1 MPSRMD
7 GHFPVIWYNEG
18 MPDHGHT
25 PVLMES
31 VLQLLNPQPGDIV
44 LDCTVGRG
52 GHSAAFAEAVG
63 AGGAEGKIIGFDLD
77 PENVKYSRERLAD
90 SGIEF
95 LAVHDSFV
103 RGPGKLVELG
113 LRADI
118 IFADLG
124 FSSRQMDNPERGF
137 SFRDDGPLDMRLDPT
152 GPVTAADLIASMSEQ
167 ELAAIIAENGEEPL
181 ARKIARKLVQNRQS
195 QPIQTTARLAQL
207 VEEAYGSRART
218 SRLHPAT
225 RTFMAL
231 RIAVNDELA
240 ALRSLLDDISR
251 GAERI
256 ESDGWINASARVGVI
271 SFHSLEDRLVKQTF
285 ATLEKR
291 GKVSRLTKRPM
302 TAGQEEVQSNPRARS
317 AKLRVARMAHH
328 SEL

>member
-1 MPSRMD
+1 MD
-7 GHFPVIWYNEG
+7 DHLPLIWYNEN
-18 MPDHGHT
+18 MTDHGHT
-25 PVLMES
+25 PVLLES
-31 VLQLLNPQPGDIV
+31 VLHLLNPRPGDIV
-44 LDCTVGRG
+44 LDCTIGRG
-52 GHSAAFAEAVG
+52 GHSAAFADAVG
-63 AGGAEGKIIGFDLD
+63 PEGKIIGFDLD
-77 PENVKYSRERLAD
+77 PENIKYSSQRLES
-90 SGIEF
+90 SGVPIQV
-95 LAVHDSFV
+95 VHDSFV
-103 RGPGKLVELG
+103 RAPALLSELG
-113 LRADI
+113 VRADV

-124 FSSRQMDNPERGF
+124 FSSLQMDNPDRGF
-137 SFRDDGPLDMRLDPT
+137 SFRTDGPLDMRLDPT
-152 GPVTAADLIASMSEQ
+152 GPVTAADLIASMSEH

-181 ARKIARKLVQNRQS
+181 ARKIARKLVQNRRD

-251 GAERI
+251 GAEQI
-256 ESDGWINASARVGVI
+256 ENDGWINASARVGVI

-302 TAGQEEVQSNPRARS
+302 TAEQEEIQSNPRARS

-328 SEL
+328 

>member
-1 MPSRMD
+1 MD
-7 GHFPVIWYNEG
+7 DHLPLIWYNEN
-18 MPDHGHT
+18 MTDHGHT
-25 PVLMES
+25 PVLLES
-31 VLQLLNPQPGDIV
+31 VLHLLNPQLGEIV
-44 LDCTVGRG
+44 LDCTIGRG
-52 GHSAAFAEAVG
+52 GHSAAFADAVG
-63 AGGAEGKIIGFDLD
+63 PEGKIIGFDLD
-77 PENVKYSRERLAD
+77 PENIKYSRLRLET
-90 SGIEF
+90 SGVP
-95 LAVHDSFV
+95 LQVVHDSFV
-103 RGPGKLVELG
+103 RAPALLSELG
-113 LRADI
+113 VRADV

-124 FSSRQMDNPERGF
+124 FSSLQMDNPDRGF
-137 SFRDDGPLDMRLDPT
+137 SFQSEGPLDMRLDPT
-152 GPVTAADLIASMSEQ
+152 GPVTAADLIASMSEH

-181 ARKIARKLVQNRQS
+181 ARKIARKLVQNRGTR
-195 QPIQTTARLAQL
+195 PIQSTARLAQL

-256 ESDGWINASARVGVI
+256 ESDGWINAAARVGVI

-285 ATLEKR
+285 ASLEKR
-291 GKVSRLTKRPM
+291 DMVSRLTKRPM
-302 TAGQEEVQSNPRARS
+302 TAGPEEVQANPRARS

-328 SEL
+328 SEV

>member
-7 GHFPVIWYNEG
+7 GHFPFIWYNDD

-25 PVLMES
+25 PVLLEP
-31 VLQLLNPQPGDIV
+31 VLQLLNPQPGEIV

-52 GHSAAFAEAVG
+52 GHSAAFADAVG
-63 AGGAEGKIIGFDLD
+63 PEGKIIGFDLD
-77 PENVKYSRERLAD
+77 PENIKYSSQRLES
-90 SGIEF
+90 SGVPF
-95 LAVHDSFV
+95 LAIHDSFV
-103 RGPGKLVELG
+103 RAPAKLAELG
-113 LRADI
+113 VRADV

-124 FSSRQMDNPERGF
+124 FSTRQMDNPDRGF
-137 SFRDDGPLDMRLDPT
+137 SFQTDGPLDMRLNPAS
-152 GPVTAADLIASMSEQ
+152 PVTAADLIASMSEG

-181 ARKIARKLVQNRQS
+181 AGKIARKLVQNRRTL
-195 QPIQTTARLAQL
+195 PIQTTARLAQL

-256 ESDGWINASARVGVI
+256 ESDGWINAAARVGVI
-271 SFHSLEDRLVKQTF
+271 SFHSLEDRLVKQAF

-291 GKVSRLTKRPM
+291 GKVSRLTKRPI
-302 TAGQEEVQSNPRARS
+302 TAGEEEVQANPRARS

-328 SEL
+328 SEV